1 VTATKLASLAVG
13 DAIPELRIAPVSRT
27 TLALFAGASGD
38 HNPIHLDIDIAKK
51 AGLGDVIAHGMLV
64 MAWVGRMLTDFVPQS
79 TLTSFGVRFNAITR
93 IGDTLVC
100 RGRVAEIL
108 DEGRSVRIEVQA
120 SDENGDVKV
129 IGDAVIAITASQN

>member
-1 VTATKLASLAVG
+1 MNRTELASLAVG
-13 DAIPELRIAPVSRT
+13 DAIPELTIAPVSRT

-79 TLTSFGVRFNAITR
+79 TLTSFGVRFNSITR

-108 DEGRSVRIEVQA
+108 DEGQGVRIEVQA

-129 IGDAVIAITASQN
+129 IGDAVVTVTAN